1 MWDSWVSHCP
11 QSSHA
16 SLYTTLWSA
25 LHKGFISRCLLS
37 VSHFNPGMVRCWTI
51 QYFSSSTVFHFI
63 KSLYLFHLP
72 VKDTLGKEYVKDRAI
87 SSSNIGGIY
96 FLKKTVCSEYQN
108 VEVLGYISNLYCY
121 DIVLSFKK
129 NSIIQHYFNLQ
140 FLKEKKCSF

>member
-1 MWDSWVSHCP
+1 M
-11 QSSHA
+11 
-16 SLYTTLWSA
+16 
-25 LHKGFISRCLLS
+25 RLLS
-37 VSHFNPGMVRCWTI
+37 LTLSSVIPCISLHNIVIGSSQRFYIQVSFKCEPFQSRHGKMLN
-51 QYFSSSTVFHFI
+51 YTVLQQQCHFI